1 MSEPTTDSTVQ
12 PPRRKGLRRTLW
24 TVAILLALSAA
35 AYLAVPPVARH
46 YAQKLLGEALG
57 REVVV
62 ERVLINPFSLTAEVG
77 GLRIMEA
84 DGSAEALGFESL
96 RANLELESLLRKGIV
111 LHELALDKPRV
122 HLALEADGRH
132 NWTDVLG
139 RLAALGG

>member
-1 MSEPTTDSTVQ
+1 MSDIATDSTVQ

-46 YAQKLLGEALG
+46 YAQKLLGETLG

-62 ERVLINPFSLTAEVG
+62 ERVLINPFRLTAEVG

-96 RANLELESLLRKGIV
+96 RANL
-111 LHELALDKPRV
+111 
-122 HLALEADGRH
+122 
-132 NWTDVLG
+132 
-139 RLAALGG
+139 